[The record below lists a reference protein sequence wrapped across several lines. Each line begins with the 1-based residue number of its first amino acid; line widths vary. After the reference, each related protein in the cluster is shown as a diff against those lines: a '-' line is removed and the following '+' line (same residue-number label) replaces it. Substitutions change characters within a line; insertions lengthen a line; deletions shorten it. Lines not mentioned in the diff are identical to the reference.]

1 MEGVRVI
8 SDGMGDEELVYRAW
22 LCRRYLSLRELA
34 LRDGPDTVAE
44 LDAIAGSAFDAAVRD
59 QLTALARRLGVDARV
74 MASRVVPVPVSGAPG
89 HAHAGRIYA
98 CPGGSCARREVRA
111 PGDPIPMCSLGER
124 GPLEPRPV

>member
-1 MEGVRVI
+1 
-8 SDGMGDEELVYRAW
+8 MGEEELVYRAW

-44 LDAIAGSAFDAAVRD
+44 LEAIAGSAFDAAVRD
-59 QLTALARRLGVDARV
+59 RLTALARRLGVDARV
-74 MASRVVPVPVSGAPG
+74 VASRVVPIPVSGAAG

-111 PGDPIPMCSLGER
+111 PGDPVPVCSLGER